1 MRRHLATGLTVLL
14 ALGIG
19 YVGISYLFFPAATAP
34 QFGMA
39 VWPEGDAASFLATK
53 GARDLASGLVPLA
66 LLLTGQRRALGWVL
80 TLWAVVPLADA
91 VLILTTGGSVVT
103 ALAVHGLTALAL
115 VVTGVLLLTEKPAR
129 ATRTTAPTAAL
140 QDASSSR

>member
-1 MRRHLATGLTVLL
+1 MRRHLATALTVLL
-14 ALGIG
+14 AAGIG
-19 YVGISYLFFPAATAP
+19 YVGVSYLFFPAATAP

-39 VWPEGDAASFLATK
+39 VWPEGDAATFLATK
-53 GARDLASGLVPLA
+53 GARDLASGLVPLV

-91 VLILTTGGSVVT
+91 ALILSTGGSVVT

-115 VVTGVLLLTEKPAR
+115 VVTGVLLLTEEPA
-129 ATRTTAPTAAL
+129 AAAGRVADRPL
-140 QDASSSR
+140 VTSRRG

>member
-1 MRRHLATGLTVLL
+1 MRRHLATALTVLL
-14 ALGIG
+14 AVGIG
-19 YVGISYLFFPAATAP
+19 YVGVSYLFFPADTAP

-39 VWPEGDAASFLATK
+39 VWPEGDAATFLATK

-66 LLLTGQRRALGWVL
+66 LLLTGQRRGLGWVL

-91 VLILTTGGSVVT
+91 ALILSTGGSVVT

-115 VVTGVLLLTEKPAR
+115 VVTGVLLLTEEPAAAAGR
-129 ATRTTAPTAAL
+129 ADDRPLVT
-140 QDASSSR
+140 SRRG

>member
-1 MRRHLATGLTVLL
+1 MRKHLATTLTVLL
-14 ALGIG
+14 VVGIG
-19 YVGISYLFFPAATAP
+19 YVGVSYLFFPAATAP

-39 VWPEGDAASFLATK
+39 VWPEGDAAAFLATK

-80 TLWAVVPLADA
+80 TIWTLVPLSDA
-91 VLILTTGGSVVT
+91 ALILSTGGSTVT

-115 VVTGVLLLTEKPAR
+115 VVTGVLLLTEKSAP
-129 ATRTTAPTAAL
+129 ATRTAAPTAAP
-140 QDASSSR
+140 QGASSSR